1 MKESEKADKNVNAR
15 EIIAN
20 VLKELGMNAPSFS
33 TATGIAYQRIF
44 DLQRGRTKKFNPGVV
59 NMICAAFPTIS
70 KTYLYTGEGPVMTSG
85 KPQELDSSIGAN
97 IASQDEIA
105 KMLNKVLDLS
115 KQVTDKNNAL
125 DEKMQALIE
134 RERELMEK
142 ELELSKREMEITKRE
157 MELKQGENTLCF
169 KKAQ

>member
-20 VLKELGMNAPSFS
+20 VLKELGMNAPSFA

-59 NMICAAFPTIS
+59 NMICEAFPSIN
-70 KTYLYTGEGPVMTSG
+70 KTYLYTGEGSVMSSN
-85 KPQELDSSIGAN
+85 KPLDLDNSIGGN
-97 IASQDEIA
+97 ITSQDEIA

-115 KQVTDKNNAL
+115 KQVSDKDRAME
-125 DEKMQALIE
+125 EKSLKLLAK
-134 RERELMEK
+134 ERELLEK
-142 ELELSKREMEITKRE
+142 E
-157 MELKQGENTLCF
+157 MELTRREFALEQKETALGL
-169 KKAQ
+169 KKD

>member
-20 VLKELGMNAPSFS
+20 VLKELGMNAPSFA

-59 NMICAAFPTIS
+59 NMICEAFPSIN
-70 KTYLYTGEGPVMTSG
+70 KAYLYTGEGSVLSSG
-85 KPQELDSSIGAN
+85 KPQELDNSIGGN
-97 IASQDEIA
+97 ITSQDEIA

-115 KQVTDKNNAL
+115 KQINDK
-125 DEKMQALIE
+125 DRVVEEKIQKLLSK
-134 RERELMEK
+134 ERELMDK
-142 ELELSKREMEITKRE
+142 E
-157 MELKQGENTLCF
+157 MELAKREIELEQKEAALGF
-169 KKAQ
+169 KKD